1 MPFQGLEVDAV
12 CLGKNNVKSQKMGPP
27 LYTSGE
33 KSNTKKQYSTG
44 TYIMIIYSSKNHITV
59 VDTVHPN
66 WMDIIIIFNF
76 FITVYSI
83 SIL

>member
-1 MPFQGLEVDAV
+1 MLYV
-12 CLGKNNVKSQKMGPP
+12 CFWDKKTNN
-27 LYTSGE
+27 
-33 KSNTKKQYSTG
+33 KKQYTSSTY
-44 TYIMIIYSSKNHITV
+44 TYIDILLLVWYAIYSSKNHITV